1 MSMDLP
7 VSRVCVVG
15 LGYIGLPTAA
25 VLASHGY
32 EVVGVDVNSAAVDV
46 INQGRAHI
54 VEPDLNAA
62 VQGAVALG
70 RLRAVTTPEPADAF
84 IIAVPTPFR
93 DGHEPD
99 VSHVER
105 AARSI
110 APHLVD
116 GNLIILESTSPPGTT
131 RALAGWIAEERPDLI
146 LPPRPD
152 PSTGISIAYCPERV
166 LPGRILIELV
176 TNDRVIGGLDPASG
190 ALARQLYASFVQA
203 DCLLTDAASAEI
215 VKLSENAFRDV
226 NIAFAN
232 ELSLICESNGVD
244 VWDIIRLANRHP
256 RVQILN
262 PGPGVG
268 GHCISVDPWFLV
280 HSAPELTHLIRTGRE
295 VNDSIPG
302 HVVGRVTRALTQLP
316 EPRGDRATIAC
327 LGLTF
332 KANIDDIRESPAL
345 EIVHRLA
352 CRPELDVVVVEP
364 HLTALP
370 ATLAECPNCVLDD
383 LDRALARA
391 DVAVLLVD
399 HDEFLH
405 QPSSGPTGRPLLVD
419 TRGVW
424 H

>member
-1 MSMDLP
+1 MSMELP

-32 EVVGVDVNSAAVDV
+32 EVVGVDVNAAAVEV

-70 RLRAVTTPEPADAF
+70 RLRAVTSPEPADAF
-84 IIAVPTPFR
+84 IIAVPTPFG
-93 DGHEPD
+93 DGHQPD

-116 GNLIILESTSPPGTT
+116 GNLVILESTSPPGTT
-131 RALAGWIAEERPDLI
+131 MALARWIAEERPDLV
-146 LPPRPD
+146 LPPRDD
-152 PSTGISIAYCPERV
+152 PSTGVSVSYCPERV

-190 ALARQLYASFVQA
+190 ELARRLYASFVQS

-232 ELSLICESNGVD
+232 ELSLICERNGVD

-256 RVQILN
+256 RVQILR

-280 HSAPELTHLIRTGRE
+280 HSAPDLTPLIRTGRE

-302 HVVGRVTRALTQLP
+302 YVVTRVTEALALVP
-316 EPRGDRATIAC
+316 ELAGGRGTIAC

-345 EIVHRLA
+345 EIVHSLA
-352 CRPELDVVVVEP
+352 GRPDLDIVVVEP
-364 HLTALP
+364 HLASLP
-370 ATLAECPNCVLDD
+370 SSLADLPNCTLDD
-383 LDRALARA
+383 LAPALDRA

-399 HDEFLH
+399 HDEFLSR
-405 QPSSGPTGRPLLVD
+405 PDVGKSGRPVLVD

-424 H
+424 S